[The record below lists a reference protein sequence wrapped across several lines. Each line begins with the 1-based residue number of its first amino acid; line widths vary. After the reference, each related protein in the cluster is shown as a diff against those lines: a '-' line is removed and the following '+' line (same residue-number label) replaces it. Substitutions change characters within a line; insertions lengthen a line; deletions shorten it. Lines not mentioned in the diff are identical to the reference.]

1 MLFQKDSF
9 TKDRIIGTFKM
20 KYSMSKSG
28 EDDRNNDKVTTSPA
42 KHKVDSLHN
51 EMLMIQPNDS
61 EILNYEEK
69 ESELFPV
76 TREWVKRSVV

>member
-1 MLFQKDSF
+1 
-9 TKDRIIGTFKM
+9 
-20 KYSMSKSG
+20 MSKSG

-42 KHKVDSLHN
+42 KHKVDSLHH

-76 TREWVKRSVV
+76 TRE